1 MKEELLKMLR
11 PITEEERKI
20 LEERKEIQKEIYTA
34 SEEFTVDSRKM
45 LEKGRLIDIR
55 THTRFIPFPRH
66 RHNFIEI
73 LYMCEGHTFHRIDG
87 NTEIE
92 LKAGE
97 LLFLNQ
103 LSYQEIAEAG
113 ENDIGIN
120 FMIQPQFFDQ
130 VLPMLDKGNELSEFI
145 LQGLRN
151 KGDGPN
157 YLHYQVAEVLP
168 IQNLIENLVWNLLNR
183 PVQHRQ
189 MNQMTMGILFMQLS
203 NHTDKLAQ
211 YHNDVFQDVFA
222 PEIMKYIED
231 QYKTA
236 TLEELSA
243 EMNVALSTMSKIVK
257 KSTGQTFKELLKKQR
272 LLRAANLLEYT
283 KIPVTDIIEMVGYD
297 NTSYFHRI
305 FKETYHMSPKQ
316 YRKWKNENN

>member
-1 MKEELLKMLR
+1 MKEQLLKMLR

-20 LEERKEIQKEIYTA
+20 LEERKEIQKDIYTA
-34 SEEFTVDSRKM
+34 SEEFTIDSRKM

-55 THTRFIPFPRH
+55 THTRFIPFPKH

-120 FMIQPQFFDQ
+120 FIIKPQFFDQ

-157 YLHYQVAEVLP
+157 YLHYQVAEILP

-183 PVQHRQ
+183 PIHHRQ

-211 YHNDVFQDVFA
+211 YHHDVYQDVFA

-236 TLEELSA
+236 TLEELA
-243 EMNVALSTMSKIVK
+243 EEMNVALSTMSKIVK

-305 FKETYHMSPKQ
+305 FKEAYHMSPKQ
-316 YRKWKNENN
+316 YRKLKYSI

>member
-1 MKEELLKMLR
+1 MQEQLLKKLR
-11 PITEEERKI
+11 PITEEERRI

-34 SEEFTVDSRKM
+34 SEEFTIDSRKM

-55 THTRFIPFPRH
+55 THTRFIPFPQH

-73 LYMCEGHTFHRIDG
+73 LYMCEGHTFHKIDG

-120 FMIQPQFFDQ
+120 FIIQPQFFDQ
-130 VLPMLDKGNELSEFI
+130 VLPMMDKGNELSEFI
-145 LQGLRN
+145 LQGLRQ
-151 KGDGPN
+151 KGNGLN

-168 IQNLIENLVWNLLNR
+168 IQNLVENLVWNLIHR
-183 PVQHRQ
+183 PINHRQ
-189 MNQMTMGILFMQLS
+189 MNQLTMGVLFMQLS

-211 YHNDVFQDVFA
+211 YHTDVFQDVFA
-222 PEIMKYIED
+222 PEIVKYIED

-236 TLEELSA
+236 TLEELA
-243 EMNVALSTMSKIVK
+243 NEMNVALSTASKIVK
-257 KSTGQTFKELLKKQR
+257 KSTGLTFKELLKQQR
-272 LLRAANLLEYT
+272 LLRATNLLEHT
-283 KIPVTDIIEMVGYD
+283 RLPITDIIEMVGYD

-305 FKETYHMSPKQ
+305 FKETYQMSPKQ
-316 YRKWKNENN
+316 YRDWKIGT

>member
-1 MKEELLKMLR
+1 MQVQLLEKLR
-11 PITEEERKI
+11 PITEEERRI
-20 LEERKEIQKEIYTA
+20 LEGRREIEKEIYT
-34 SEEFTVDSRKM
+34 SQEEFTIDSRKM

-55 THTRFIPFPRH
+55 THTRFIPFPQH

-73 LYMCEGHTFHRIDG
+73 LYMCEGHTFHKING

-97 LLFLNQ
+97 LLFMNQ

-120 FMIQPQFFDQ
+120 FIIQPQFFDQ
-130 VLPMLDKGNELSEFI
+130 VLPMLEKRNELSEFI
-145 LQGLRN
+145 LQGLRQ
-151 KGDGPN
+151 KGEGPN
-157 YLHYQVAEVLP
+157 YLHYRVADILP

-183 PVQHRQ
+183 PVNHRQ
-189 MNQMTMGILFMQLS
+189 MNQTTMGLLFMQLA

-211 YHNDVFQDVFA
+211 YHTDVYQDVFA
-222 PEIMKYIED
+222 PEIMKYIEE

-236 TLEELSA
+236 TLEELAS

-257 KSTGQTFKELLKKQR
+257 KSTGHTFKELLKSQR
-272 LLRAANLLEYT
+272 LLRATSLLDCS
-283 KIPVTDIIEMVGYD
+283 KLPITDIIEMVGYD
-297 NTSYFHRI
+297 NTRYFHRI
-305 FKETYHMSPKQ
+305 FKETYQMSPKQ
-316 YRKWKNENN
+316 YRIWKTRT